1 TTPKFDEEEH
11 VEAAQRDRLDGEESQ
26 GSMLAACWRRNCRQL
41 GPERLG
47 AGPRPLPSKIR
58 LTVLGDTRRPSL
70 SSSPAIRGSPQRGFS
85 QRSAVRAGE
94 SDRRRADGRGFDAV
108 ASTCAARAPG
118 ASVEASVACPPAS
131 GAGALAADGRAPQA
145 TPDRLAAAAAGAAAG
160 RTRPTDAAAPT
171 TRRLWRTRCT
181 DTWPAA
187 GAQPNRRDRR
197 RKGACAAALTA

>member
-1 TTPKFDEEEH
+1 MLSLRKTSSKAALNLLFAVVNEKPHPLEQTGEAEVARPLCHPGTGRVSGAAREMDATTPKFDEEEH

-118 ASVEASVACPPAS
+118 ASVEASVA
-131 GAGALAADGRAPQA
+131 
-145 TPDRLAAAAAGAAAG
+145 
-160 RTRPTDAAAPT
+160 
-171 TRRLWRTRCT
+171 
-181 DTWPAA
+181 
-187 GAQPNRRDRR
+187 
-197 RKGACAAALTA
+197 